1 MRLLLTKSYNT
12 VLIIIIVP
20 LMLSPLCQLSLVR
33 LGVSTVN
40 LCDFYFYRIIGK
52 LTAFLELLEFSKC
65 KPTSTSTV

>member
-20 LMLSPLCQLSLVR
+20 LMISPLCQLFLVR

-40 LCDFYFYRIIGK
+40 LYASYFYRLIGK
-52 LTAFLELLEFSKC
+52 LTDFLYLQEFR
-65 KPTSTSTV
+65 

>member
-12 VLIIIIVP
+12 VLITMIIIVP

-40 LCDFYFYRIIGK
+40 LCAFNFYRLIGK
-52 LTAFLELLEFSKC
+52 LTNFLQLQEFS
-65 KPTSTSTV
+65 